1 MTRTAWPPVTLARL
15 MQQARSAPNHV
26 ALPPHTDA
34 CPSAVAARA
43 RWPAVG
49 RHAREQSIHT
59 ECDLACGAP
68 APEGLSLRGAS
79 MRDLPSVHTSSI
91 RAVRLGAVAALLLGT
106 GVRIGAAQ
114 QGTGSISGRVLDPT
128 TKRALA
134 GA

>member
-1 MTRTAWPPVTLARL
+1 MLHGRPSHWRGSCTSRALRPSMWRDRHTRTHVHKESPRVLAR
-15 MQQARSAPNHV
+15 
-26 ALPPHTDA
+26 
-34 CPSAVAARA
+34 
-43 RWPAVG
+43 PAVG

-68 APEGLSLRGAS
+68 APEGLSLWGAS

-91 RAVRLGAVAALLLGT
+91 RAVRLGAVAALLLGV
-106 GVRIGAAQ
+106 GVGIGAAQ

-128 TKRALA
+128 TKRRLA